1 MANILNIE
9 TSTEVCS
16 VALTS
21 DGMVLEHRED
31 YEGRN
36 HALLLSGFIEE
47 MMQYATPRG
56 IKIDAVAVS
65 IGPGSY
71 TGLRIGL
78 SEAKGLCF
86 GLDVPLI
93 GIDTLKIIV
102 VATMFGNYIDENS
115 YYVPMIDARRMEVFA
130 GVYDSALQEVMPA
143 RPVIL
148 TPDSF
153 SEYLGQGRKLVFVG
167 NGAEK
172 AANLIKHPDVVYIP
186 GVKPAAVDR
195 KIQYEIERIFTTEN
209 TSKLQKY
216 LAETKE
222 SKGKLTNKQFLTLAA
237 RDLGYL

>member
-93 GIDTLKIIV
+93 GIVTLKMLV

-186 GVKPAAVDR
+186 GVKPAAVDMLALSEMAFR
-195 KIQYEIERIFTTEN
+195 KGDFIDIAYSTPNYLKEFQATTP
-209 TSKLQKY
+209 KK
-216 LAETKE
+216 KI
-222 SKGKLTNKQFLTLAA
+222 
-237 RDLGYL
+237 

>member
-1 MANILNIE
+1 MSCILHIE
-9 TSTEVCS
+9 TSTTVCS
-16 VALTS
+16 VAVS
-21 DGMVLEHRED
+21 EDGKVIFDQCDRK
-31 YEGRN
+31 GNN
-36 HALLLSGFIEE
+36 HAEVLGTFVDEAMSFADSHAIPL
-47 MMQYATPRG
+47 
-56 IKIDAVAVS
+56 DAVSVS
-65 IGPGSY
+65 GGPGSY

-93 GIDTLKIIV
+93 GIDTLKILV

-186 GVKPAAVDR
+186 GVKPAAVDMLALSEMAFR
-195 KIQYEIERIFTTEN
+195 KGDFIDIAYSTPNYLKEFQATTP
-209 TSKLQKY
+209 KK
-216 LAETKE
+216 KI
-222 SKGKLTNKQFLTLAA
+222 
-237 RDLGYL
+237 

>member
-93 GIDTLKIIV
+93 GIDTLKILV
-102 VATMFGNYIDENS
+102 VETMFGNYIDENS

-186 GVKPAAVDR
+186 GVKPAAVDMLALSEMAFR
-195 KIQYEIERIFTTEN
+195 KGDFIDIAYSTPNYLKEFQATTP
-209 TSKLQKY
+209 KK
-216 LAETKE
+216 KI
-222 SKGKLTNKQFLTLAA
+222 
-237 RDLGYL
+237 

>member
-71 TGLRIGL
+71 TSLRIGL

-93 GIDTLKIIV
+93 GIDTLKILV

-186 GVKPAAVDR
+186 GVKPAAVDMLALSEMAFR
-195 KIQYEIERIFTTEN
+195 KGDFIDIAYSTPNYLKEFQATTP
-209 TSKLQKY
+209 KK
-216 LAETKE
+216 KI
-222 SKGKLTNKQFLTLAA
+222 
-237 RDLGYL
+237 

>member
-93 GIDTLKIIV
+93 GIDTLKILV

-153 SEYLGQGRKLVFVG
+153 SEYLGLGRKLVFVG

-186 GVKPAAVDR
+186 GVKPAAVDMLALSEMAFR
-195 KIQYEIERIFTTEN
+195 KGDFIDIAYSTPNYLKEFQATTP
-209 TSKLQKY
+209 KK
-216 LAETKE
+216 KI
-222 SKGKLTNKQFLTLAA
+222 
-237 RDLGYL
+237 

>member
-78 SEAKGLCF
+78 SEAKGIRF

-93 GIDTLKIIV
+93 GMDTLKILV

-186 GVKPAAVDR
+186 GVKPAAVDMLALSEMAFR
-195 KIQYEIERIFTTEN
+195 KGDFIAMAYSTPNYLKEFHATTPK
-209 TSKLQKY
+209 T
-216 LAETKE
+216 TI
-222 SKGKLTNKQFLTLAA
+222 
-237 RDLGYL
+237 

>member
-56 IKIDAVAVS
+56 VKIDAVAVS

-93 GIDTLKIIV
+93 GIDTLKIRV

-186 GVKPAAVDR
+186 GVKPAAVDMLALSEMAFR
-195 KIQYEIERIFTTEN
+195 KGDFIDIAYSTPNYLKEFQATTP
-209 TSKLQKY
+209 KK
-216 LAETKE
+216 KI
-222 SKGKLTNKQFLTLAA
+222 
-237 RDLGYL
+237 

>member
-93 GIDTLKIIV
+93 GIDTLKILV

-186 GVKPAAVDR
+186 GVKPAAVDMLALSEMAFR
-195 KIQYEIERIFTTEN
+195 KGDFIDIAYSTPNYLKEFQATTP
-209 TSKLQKY
+209 
-216 LAETKE
+216 TK
-222 SKGKLTNKQFLTLAA
+222 KI
-237 RDLGYL
+237 

>member
-56 IKIDAVAVS
+56 VKIDAVAVS

-93 GIDTLKIIV
+93 GIDTLKILV

-143 RPVIL
+143 RPVII

-186 GVKPAAVDR
+186 GVKPAAVDMLALSEMAFR
-195 KIQYEIERIFTTEN
+195 KGDFRDIAYSTPNYLKEFQATTP
-209 TSKLQKY
+209 KK
-216 LAETKE
+216 KI
-222 SKGKLTNKQFLTLAA
+222 
-237 RDLGYL
+237 

>member
-93 GIDTLKIIV
+93 GIDTLKILV

-172 AANLIKHPDVVYIP
+172 ADNLIKHPDVVYIP
-186 GVKPAAVDR
+186 GVKPAAVDMLALSEMAFR
-195 KIQYEIERIFTTEN
+195 KGDFIDIAYSTPNYLKEFQATTP
-209 TSKLQKY
+209 KK
-216 LAETKE
+216 KI
-222 SKGKLTNKQFLTLAA
+222 
-237 RDLGYL
+237 

>member
-21 DGMVLEHRED
+21 EGAVLEHRED
-31 YEGRN
+31 YQGQN
-36 HALLLSGFIEE
+36 HALLLSGFIED
-47 MMQYATPRG
+47 MLKYATPRE

-93 GIDTLKIIV
+93 GIDTLKILV
-102 VATMFGNYIDENS
+102 VSAMFAHNIDENS
-115 YYVPMIDARRMEVFA
+115 LFVPMIDARRMEVFT
-130 GVYDSALQEVMPA
+130 GVYDAALREVMTPRPLILQE
-143 RPVIL
+143 
-148 TPDSF
+148 DSF
-153 SEYLGQGRKLVFVG
+153 DEFLEQGRNLVFVG

-172 AANLIKHPDVVYIP
+172 AANLIKHSGIVHIP
-186 GVKPAAVDR
+186 GIKPVAVDMMALSEMAFR
-195 KIQYEIERIFTTEN
+195 KKEFIDLAYSTP
-209 TSKLQKY
+209 KY
-216 LAETKE
+216 LKE
-222 SKGKLTNKQFLTLAA
+222 FQATMPKKKI
-237 RDLGYL
+237 

>member
-56 IKIDAVAVS
+56 VKIDAVAVS

-93 GIDTLKIIV
+93 GIDTLKILV

-186 GVKPAAVDR
+186 GVKPAAVDMLALSEMAFR
-195 KIQYEIERIFTTEN
+195 KGDFIDIAYSTPNYLKEFQATTP
-209 TSKLQKY
+209 KK
-216 LAETKE
+216 KI
-222 SKGKLTNKQFLTLAA
+222 
-237 RDLGYL
+237 

>member
-93 GIDTLKIIV
+93 GIDTLKILV

-172 AANLIKHPDVVYIP
+172 AANLIKHPDVVYIT
-186 GVKPAAVDR
+186 GVKPAAVDMLALSEMAFR
-195 KIQYEIERIFTTEN
+195 KGDFIDIAYSTPNYLKEFQATTP
-209 TSKLQKY
+209 KK
-216 LAETKE
+216 KI
-222 SKGKLTNKQFLTLAA
+222 
-237 RDLGYL
+237 

>member
-56 IKIDAVAVS
+56 VKIDAVAVS

-93 GIDTLKIIV
+93 GIDTLKILV

-148 TPDSF
+148 TPDSC
-153 SEYLGQGRKLVFVG
+153 SE
-167 NGAEK
+167 
-172 AANLIKHPDVVYIP
+172 
-186 GVKPAAVDR
+186 
-195 KIQYEIERIFTTEN
+195 
-209 TSKLQKY
+209 
-216 LAETKE
+216 
-222 SKGKLTNKQFLTLAA
+222 
-237 RDLGYL
+237 

>member
-93 GIDTLKIIV
+93 GIDTLKILV

-148 TPDSF
+148 APDSF

-186 GVKPAAVDR
+186 GVKPAAVDMLALSEMAFR
-195 KIQYEIERIFTTEN
+195 KGDFIDIAYSTPNYLKEFQATTP
-209 TSKLQKY
+209 KK
-216 LAETKE
+216 KI
-222 SKGKLTNKQFLTLAA
+222 
-237 RDLGYL
+237 

>member
-93 GIDTLKIIV
+93 GIDTLKILV

-115 YYVPMIDARRMEVFA
+115 YYVPTIDARRMEVFA

-186 GVKPAAVDR
+186 GVKPAAVDMLALSEMAFR
-195 KIQYEIERIFTTEN
+195 KGDFIDIAYSTPNYLKEFQATTP
-209 TSKLQKY
+209 KK
-216 LAETKE
+216 KI
-222 SKGKLTNKQFLTLAA
+222 
-237 RDLGYL
+237 

>member
-56 IKIDAVAVS
+56 VKIDAVAVS

-186 GVKPAAVDR
+186 GVKPAAVDMLALSEMAFR
-195 KIQYEIERIFTTEN
+195 KGDFIDIAYSTPNYLKEFQATTP
-209 TSKLQKY
+209 KK
-216 LAETKE
+216 KI
-222 SKGKLTNKQFLTLAA
+222 
-237 RDLGYL
+237 

>member
-36 HALLLSGFIEE
+36 HALLLSRFIEE

-93 GIDTLKIIV
+93 GIDTLKILV

-186 GVKPAAVDR
+186 GVKPAAVDMLALSEMAFR
-195 KIQYEIERIFTTEN
+195 KGDFIDIAYSTPNYLKEFQATTP
-209 TSKLQKY
+209 KK
-216 LAETKE
+216 KI
-222 SKGKLTNKQFLTLAA
+222 
-237 RDLGYL
+237 

>member
-47 MMQYATPRG
+47 MMQYSTPRG
-56 IKIDAVAVS
+56 VKIDAVAVS

-93 GIDTLKIIV
+93 GIDTLKILV

-186 GVKPAAVDR
+186 GVKPAAVDMLALSEMAFR
-195 KIQYEIERIFTTEN
+195 KGDFIDIAYSTPNYLKEFQATTP
-209 TSKLQKY
+209 KK
-216 LAETKE
+216 KI
-222 SKGKLTNKQFLTLAA
+222 
-237 RDLGYL
+237 

>member
-36 HALLLSGFIEE
+36 HALLLSGFIEG

-93 GIDTLKIIV
+93 GIDTLKILV

-186 GVKPAAVDR
+186 GVKPAAVDMLALSEMAFR
-195 KIQYEIERIFTTEN
+195 KGDFIDIAYSNIDIL
-209 TSKLQKY
+209 K
-216 LAETKE
+216 
-222 SKGKLTNKQFLTLAA
+222 
-237 RDLGYL
+237 

>member
-9 TSTEVCS
+9 TLTEVCS

-56 IKIDAVAVS
+56 VKIDAVAVS

-93 GIDTLKIIV
+93 GIDTLKILV

-186 GVKPAAVDR
+186 GVKPAAVDMLALSEMAFR
-195 KIQYEIERIFTTEN
+195 KGDFIDIAYSTPNYLKEFQATTP
-209 TSKLQKY
+209 KK
-216 LAETKE
+216 KI
-222 SKGKLTNKQFLTLAA
+222 
-237 RDLGYL
+237 

>member
-93 GIDTLKIIV
+93 GIDTLKILV

-172 AANLIKHPDVVYIP
+172 AANLIKHPDVVHIP
-186 GVKPAAVDR
+186 GVKPAAVDMLALSEMAFR
-195 KIQYEIERIFTTEN
+195 KGDFIDIAYSTPNYLKEFQATTP
-209 TSKLQKY
+209 KK
-216 LAETKE
+216 KI
-222 SKGKLTNKQFLTLAA
+222 
-237 RDLGYL
+237 

>member
-93 GIDTLKIIV
+93 GIDTLKILV

-153 SEYLGQGRKLVFVG
+153 GEYLGQGRKLVFVG

-186 GVKPAAVDR
+186 GVKPAAVDMLALSEMAFR
-195 KIQYEIERIFTTEN
+195 KGDFIDIAYSTPNYLKEFQATTP
-209 TSKLQKY
+209 KK
-216 LAETKE
+216 KI
-222 SKGKLTNKQFLTLAA
+222 
-237 RDLGYL
+237 

>member
-56 IKIDAVAVS
+56 VKIDAVAVS

-130 GVYDSALQEVMPA
+130 GVYDSALQEVMQA

-186 GVKPAAVDR
+186 GVKPAAVDMLALSEMAFR
-195 KIQYEIERIFTTEN
+195 KGDFIDIAYSTPNYLKEFQATTP
-209 TSKLQKY
+209 KK
-216 LAETKE
+216 KI
-222 SKGKLTNKQFLTLAA
+222 
-237 RDLGYL
+237 

>member
-56 IKIDAVAVS
+56 VKIDAVAVS

-186 GVKPAAVDR
+186 GVKPAAVDMLALSEMAFR
-195 KIQYEIERIFTTEN
+195 NGDFIDIAYSTPNYLKEFQATTPKKKI
-209 TSKLQKY
+209 
-216 LAETKE
+216 
-222 SKGKLTNKQFLTLAA
+222 
-237 RDLGYL
+237 

>member
-78 SEAKGLCF
+78 SEAKGICF

-93 GIDTLKIIV
+93 GIDTLKILV
-102 VATMFGNYIDENS
+102 VATMFGNYVDENS

-186 GVKPAAVDR
+186 GVKPAAVDMLALSEMAFR
-195 KIQYEIERIFTTEN
+195 KGDFIDIAYSTPNYLKEFQATTP
-209 TSKLQKY
+209 KK
-216 LAETKE
+216 KI
-222 SKGKLTNKQFLTLAA
+222 
-237 RDLGYL
+237 

>member
-93 GIDTLKIIV
+93 GIDTLKILV

-186 GVKPAAVDR
+186 EVKPAAVDMLALSEMAFR
-195 KIQYEIERIFTTEN
+195 KGDFIDIAYSTPN
-209 TSKLQKY
+209 Y
-216 LAETKE
+216 LKE
-222 SKGKLTNKQFLTLAA
+222 FQATMPKKKI
-237 RDLGYL
+237 

>member
-93 GIDTLKIIV
+93 GIDTLKILV

-172 AANLIKHPDVVYIP
+172 AANLIKHPDVMYIP
-186 GVKPAAVDR
+186 GVKPAAVDMLALSEMAFR
-195 KIQYEIERIFTTEN
+195 KGDFIDIAYSTPNYLKEFQATTP
-209 TSKLQKY
+209 KK
-216 LAETKE
+216 KI
-222 SKGKLTNKQFLTLAA
+222 
-237 RDLGYL
+237 

>member
-93 GIDTLKIIV
+93 GIDTLKILV

-153 SEYLGQGRKLVFVG
+153 SDYLGQGRKLVFVG

-186 GVKPAAVDR
+186 GVKPAAVDMLALSEMAFR
-195 KIQYEIERIFTTEN
+195 KGDFIDIAYSTPNYLKEFQATTP
-209 TSKLQKY
+209 KK
-216 LAETKE
+216 KI
-222 SKGKLTNKQFLTLAA
+222 
-237 RDLGYL
+237 

>member
-93 GIDTLKIIV
+93 GIDTLKILV

-172 AANLIKHPDVVYIP
+172 AANFIKHPDVVYIP
-186 GVKPAAVDR
+186 GVKPAAVDMLALSEMAFR
-195 KIQYEIERIFTTEN
+195 KGDFIDIAYSTPNYLKEFQATTP
-209 TSKLQKY
+209 KK
-216 LAETKE
+216 KI
-222 SKGKLTNKQFLTLAA
+222 
-237 RDLGYL
+237 